1 MSHLFGPHCT
11 AKTFR
16 HDTEMRELL
25 TEHQSQRSSEQSQ
38 MVNSTQSL
46 PSSPVQG
53 NAVTPSRTSLVTN
66 RNSHGELRA
75 FDAQGNEPR
84 SPAVAGEDVS
94 SPPRKILAMS
104 PGSES
109 QNLRRKAIL
118 DGLGE
123 ARVKRMRLEFNSLE
137 SSPDDQFSADDR
149 ALNLFKGHEDADQ
162 NTSELLVSMA
172 HPSSQGSPP
181 ISLSEDS
188 EGEQDF
194 EGYWD
199 TVDEIYRCKSC
210 GHELWS
216 FRGQCTGCSA
226 GEEVPYCEVMDPELG
241 PRPTIAL
248 SEYEL
253 ADNVTLGERADL
265 LGSCLDFD
273 SSAYDSQDE
282 RDCHEDEYEINSF
295 IDDNSPQIS
304 EDGNDGSSSD
314 GETDYKGKFRRL
326 QATYQILFEDYTNLI
341 DEHEELKQD
350 VLGSDYDGFEGMDEV
365 EEEGMVLVDVAP
377 PDPVLAELVLSQT
390 DAESQYGSQ
399 DASRASEAPD
409 SLVEELVHLGA
420 EEQSQES
427 EVSAERAKARAEAF
441 EAAVDGRWHDISM
454 VSTNGNHSREEVEL

>member
-25 TEHQSQRSSEQSQ
+25 AERQSQRSSEQSQ

-53 NAVTPSRTSLVTN
+53 NAVTPSRTSIVTN
-66 RNSHGELRA
+66 RDSHGELRA
-75 FDAQGNEPR
+75 FDAQVNEPR

-94 SPPRKILAMS
+94 TPPRKILAMS

-137 SSPDDQFSADDR
+137 SSQISADDR

-162 NTSELLVSMA
+162 NTSELLVPTA
-172 HPSSQGSPP
+172 HSSPQGSPP
-181 ISLSEDS
+181 ISHPEDS

-199 TVDEIYRCKSC
+199 SVDEIYRCKSC

-216 FRGQCTGCSA
+216 SRGQCTGCSA

-253 ADNVTLGERADL
+253 ADNVTFEERADL

-282 RDCHEDEYEINSF
+282 RNCHEDEYEINSF
-295 IDDNSPQIS
+295 IDDDSPQNS
-304 EDGNDGSSSD
+304 EDGNDSSSSD
-314 GETDYKGKFRRL
+314 GETDYKEKFRRL
-326 QATYQILFEDYTNLI
+326 QATHQTLIEDYANLI

-350 VLGSDYDGFEGMDEV
+350 VLGSDYDGFEDMGEV
-365 EEEGMVLVDVAP
+365 EEEGMVIVDVSP

-390 DAESQYGSQ
+390 DTESQNGSQ

-420 EEQSQES
+420 KGHSQES
-427 EVSAERAKARAEAF
+427 EVSAGRAKARAEAF